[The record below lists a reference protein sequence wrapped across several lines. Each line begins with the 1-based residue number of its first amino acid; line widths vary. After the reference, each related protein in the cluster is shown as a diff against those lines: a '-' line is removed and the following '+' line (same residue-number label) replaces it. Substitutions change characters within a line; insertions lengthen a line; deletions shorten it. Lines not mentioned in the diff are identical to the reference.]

1 MTLLELD
8 GVRGGYGNVDVL
20 HGVDLS
26 VDADEV
32 VALIGSNGAGKTTT
46 ALHVCGRLTPTA
58 GSIRYDGEEIAGLAP
73 HEIVDRGIIQVPED
87 RDLFTGL
94 SVMDNLRLG
103 AQRKAAEENRE
114 ENVQEALEL
123 FPRLADRRDQVAGT
137 MSGGE
142 QQMLTIAR
150 ALVGEP
156 ELLILDEPSIGLA
169 PQLVEEVF
177 DVVREIHE
185 GGLPVLIIEQNVR
198 QTLELADRGYV
209 MENGQITMQGSGDE
223 LLADEGVVEAYMGV

>member
-1 MTLLELD
+1 MTLLDVAGL
-8 GVRGGYGNVDVL
+8 RGGYDNIEVL
-20 HGVDLS
+20 HGIDLEIDS
-26 VDADEV
+26 DEI

-46 ALHVCGRLTPTA
+46 VLHICGRLAPTA
-58 GSIRYDGEEIAGLAP
+58 GSIRYDGEAVGGLSP
-73 HEIVDRGIIQVPED
+73 HELVDRGIIQVPED

-94 SVMDNLRLG
+94 SVIDNLKLG
-103 AQRKAAEENRE
+103 AQREDARANRE
-114 ENVQEALEL
+114 ESIEEVLEL
-123 FPRLADRRDQVAGT
+123 FPRLADRKEQTAGT

-185 GGLPVLIIEQNVR
+185 SGLPVLIIEQNVQ

-209 MENGQITMQGSGDE
+209 MENGRITMQGTGDE
-223 LLADEGVVEAYMGV
+223 LLADESVVEAYLGV